1 MSLIATRLLEF
12 RADNERLDRFEI
24 RLSSAGAYEVFRKQ
38 TEDVNGVI
46 SEDMKMKALASLGT
60 GMTMPVIDHK
70 TVTTRT
76 SLPLVI
82 ADDLNTSNRMTV
94 TFTTMA
100 AGFIEYP
107 ALYHNNEIG
116 RERDFQKSMRAVLKA
131 FQLQLDQACLAKLE
145 ADKTQVLGDD
155 LGGRVAFV
163 ANEVVAPNEEKDF
176 IMGMIEPLM
185 ATNDFND
192 MIDVVG
198 NQATLAMLNS
208 YVREQSLYN
217 ESDKRYQYLN
227 KEFYFTNELSNAADA
242 LATFFAV
249 QTGTV
254 GLLEQFEVSALMDM
268 KTSDGHEWKMVDL
281 PVIDRKAGY
290 YTYDGAVDASGKF
303 GAASGDLTGTTRT
316 KAIAH
321 DFVVIYATISVYNS
335 DRATIPSPIMK
346 VKVLR

>member
-1 MSLIATRLLEF
+1 MSLILTRLLEF
-12 RADNERLDRFEI
+12 RATNERLDRFEI
-24 RLSSAGAYEVFRKQ
+24 RLSSAGAYEVFNKQ
-38 TEDVNGVI
+38 SADINGVI
-46 SEDMKMKALASLGT
+46 SPDMRMKALASLGT

-76 SLPLVI
+76 TLPLVI
-82 ADDLNTSNRMTV
+82 ADDLNTSNKMVV

-116 RERDFQKSMRAVLKA
+116 RERDFSKSMRAVLKA
-131 FQLQLDQACLAKLE
+131 FQKQMDQACLAKLE
-145 ADKTQVLGDD
+145 SDKTQVLGDD
-155 LGGRVAFV
+155 LGGRVAFT
-163 ANEVVAPNEEKDF
+163 ANEVVAPNAEKDF

-192 MIDVVG
+192 LMDIVG
-198 NQATLAMLNS
+198 NQALKALMRS
-208 YVREQSLYN
+208 YVGEKGLYN
-217 ESDKRYQYLN
+217 SENKAYQYDA
-227 KEFYFTNELSNAADA
+227 KEFYFTNELTNAADA

-249 QTGTV
+249 QNGTV
-254 GLLEQFEVSALMDM
+254 GLLEQFEVSALMNM
-268 KTSDGHEWKMVDL
+268 STADGHRWDIIDL
-281 PVIDRKAGY
+281 PVLNRKASY
-290 YTYDGAVDASGKF
+290 YTYEGAVDASGKF

-321 DFVVIYATISVYNS
+321 DFVVIYATVSTYNS

>member
-1 MSLIATRLLEF
+1 
-12 RADNERLDRFEI
+12 
-24 RLSSAGAYEVFRKQ
+24 
-38 TEDVNGVI
+38 
-46 SEDMKMKALASLGT
+46 
-60 GMTMPVIDHK
+60 MTMPVIDHK